1 MTITKISEPVQ
12 SVSEFISVL
21 QQNSRSQ
28 RRLFRGQ
35 NTDKPLLPKIAR
47 LAQQKGITP
56 AQMNNVEQNMLE
68 RFRRESIPMIG
79 TTTERTDWELL
90 SIAQHHGM
98 PTRLLDWTSSALVG
112 LWFAVA
118 SDPPNHEKHGVVW
131 MVDGPNEKKFERN
144 DNIFELEK
152 TYFFQPFHIDRRI
165 VAQSAWFSIYRH
177 NRTEYLPLE
186 GQKRYKSNLKRFLI
200 PRDCFGTLR
209 QELRLL
215 GVSQATIFP
224 DLEGLGADI
233 QAEFL
238 DSWRPLPS
246 I

>member
-1 MTITKISEPVQ
+1 MTTTKISKPVQ
-12 SVSEFISVL
+12 SVSQFISVL
-21 QQNSRSQ
+21 QRNSLSQ

-35 NTDKPLLPKIAR
+35 NTDKSLLPKIVR

-56 AQMNNVEQNMLE
+56 DQMNKVEQNMLE
-68 RFRRESIPMIG
+68 RFRRESIPMLG

-90 SIAQHHGM
+90 SIAQHHRM

-118 SDPPNHEKHGVVW
+118 SDPPNSEKHGVVW
-131 MVDGPNEKKFERN
+131 MIDNPNEKKLEPS
-144 DNIFELEK
+144 DNIFDLEK

-177 NRTEYLPLE
+177 NRTEFLPLE
-186 GQKRYKSNLKRFLI
+186 RQKRYDGNLTRFII
-200 PRDCFGTLR
+200 PRQCFETLR
-209 QELRLL
+209 HELRLL
-215 GVSQATIFP
+215 GVSQATLFP

-238 DSWRPLPS
+238 DL
-246 I
+246 